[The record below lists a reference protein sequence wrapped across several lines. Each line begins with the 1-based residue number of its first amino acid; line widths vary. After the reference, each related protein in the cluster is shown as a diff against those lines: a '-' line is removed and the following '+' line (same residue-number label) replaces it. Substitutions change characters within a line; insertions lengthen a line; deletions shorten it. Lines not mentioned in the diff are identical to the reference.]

1 MTPEE
6 RLKYISTPPY
16 VLPFPLHK
24 KLVAPAM
31 TYISGEE
38 MTRYTME
45 LILEQWIRPHID
57 ISKWE
62 FFDLSCKARDA
73 TNDKVLHDAVASGA
87 RMCAIFKEPTITP
100 SAVQVKE
107 MGLKKVITPWSML
120 AVLLTVTPA
129 NLSFL
134 SPHSHHERIYQAW
147 GSPNGAMR
155 RGWNG
160 ITISRDTIHIEGV
173 KLGRTSIHTY
183 SHIHTYTRSI
193 IQCFSPTSASYTV
206 QHTLI
211 HTTTTSLLTFLHS
224 PGFDKIVLFDR
235 HAVGGEYGAGWRSVG
250 EGRLVT
256 TFFPEDGSSPIICD
270 DRVLKGNHNNNNI
283 IYNNRKYSKQC
294 Q

>member
-1 MTPEE
+1 MLSRSFLRNASAFQRKSLLNTQLRSATLTPEE

-134 SPHSHHERIYQAW
+134 SPHSHSTDHYHSLPSSKHHEHSSKHHERIYQAW

-206 QHTLI
+206 QHKLI
-211 HTTTTSLLTFLHS
+211 HTTTFSPHLLTLS
-224 PGFDKIVLFDR
+224 
-235 HAVGGEYGAGWRSVG
+235 
-250 EGRLVT
+250 RL
-256 TFFPEDGSSPIICD
+256 
-270 DRVLKGNHNNNNI
+270 
-283 IYNNRKYSKQC
+283 
-294 Q
+294 

>member
-1 MTPEE
+1 MGSSSYNIFETKKNRRRALNFHEIFVYLLDTTTIFVWKPSFPVPQMLSRSFLRNASALQRKSLLNTQLRSASLTPEE

-45 LILEQWIRPHID
+45 LILEQWIRPHVD

-62 FFDLSCKARDA
+62 FFDLSCKSRDA

-107 MGLKKVITPWSML
+107 MGLKKVLLLIPVL
-120 AVLLTVTPA
+120 AVSRSTTVTHT

-134 SPHSHHERIYQAW
+134 SHHSHITDHHPSLTSYKHHECTYQAW

-173 KLGRTSIHTY
+173 KLG
-183 SHIHTYTRSI
+183 
-193 IQCFSPTSASYTV
+193 
-206 QHTLI
+206 
-211 HTTTTSLLTFLHS
+211 
-224 PGFDKIVLFDR
+224 K
-235 HAVGGEYGAGWRSVG
+235 
-250 EGRLVT
+250 
-256 TFFPEDGSSPIICD
+256 
-270 DRVLKGNHNNNNI
+270 
-283 IYNNRKYSKQC
+283 
-294 Q
+294 